1 MSYRDNI
8 LDWRDWESVGK
19 GWCHPESRRV
29 TELKW
34 SNVCPVVSIPELVEP
49 LAAQAGVRVD
59 L

>member
-1 MSYRDNI
+1 M
-8 LDWRDWESVGK
+8 
-19 GWCHPESRRV
+19 

-49 LAAQAGVRVD
+49 LEAQAGVRVD